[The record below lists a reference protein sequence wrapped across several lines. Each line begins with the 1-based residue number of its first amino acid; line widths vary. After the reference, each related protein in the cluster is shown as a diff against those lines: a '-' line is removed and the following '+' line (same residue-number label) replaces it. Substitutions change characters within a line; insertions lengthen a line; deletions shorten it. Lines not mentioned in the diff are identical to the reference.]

1 MSSTTAAESPLAG
14 RSAVV
19 TGASRGIGLEIA
31 DALNRAGVQVVMLS
45 RDEST
50 TMAAA
55 RERQWASRGGAPFIA
70 FSVNQADRDFTG
82 QTAAKIRSHLGRA
95 PDIVVNNAAEFY
107 VTPAHETSIDDFE
120 RTLTVNLTSHFAL
133 VRAYLP
139 DMRARGDGHI
149 VTIGSIA
156 DHTPLPGNVAYAAS
170 KYALRGM
177 HEVLREE
184 LRETGV
190 RATLISPACVDTTIW
205 DDAGAPAE
213 PQRGMLAATDVAAA
227 VLYAL
232 TQPATV
238 NVDEI
243 RVSRA

>member
-1 MSSTTAAESPLAG
+1 MSSTTAAESLAG

-31 DALNRAGVQVVMLS
+31 DALNRAGVRVVMLS
-45 RDEST
+45 RDLRDS
-50 TMAAA
+50 MNAALD
-55 RERQWASRGGAPFIA
+55 RQWPSRGKTPFDA
-70 FSVNQADRDFTG
+70 FAVEQGSLDSTEVV
-82 QTAAKIRSHLGRA
+82 AAQIRAHLGAA
-95 PDIVVNNAAEFY
+95 PDILINNAAEFY
-107 VTPAHETSIDDFE
+107 VASAHETSTEDFAH
-120 RTLTVNLTSHFAL
+120 TMTVNLTSHFAL
-133 VRAYLP
+133 VRAWLP
-139 DMRARGDGHI
+139 AMRERRAGHI

-156 DHTPLPGNVAYAAS
+156 DHKPLPGNVAYGAS

-184 LRETGV
+184 LRGTGV
-190 RATLISPACVDTTIW
+190 RTTLVSPARVDTSIW
-205 DDAGAPAE
+205 NDSGAPIE
-213 PQRGMLAATDVAAA
+213 PPDGMLAATDVAAS
-227 VLYAL
+227 VMFAL